1 VFGLETG
8 VGVDEH
14 PLGLQARMA
23 GYVGR
28 RTIGEFAGLLR
39 KAAHRR
45 QANTTLALGRVAGG
59 VAGGNRTLRLLQRIY
74 VVASRD
80 DVSRSKA

>member
-8 VGVDEH
+8 VGVYEH
-14 PLGLQARMA
+14 PLGLQACIA
-23 GYVGR
+23 EYVR
-28 RTIGEFAGLLR
+28 RYTLGEFAGLLR

-59 VAGGNRTLRLLQRIY
+59 NLTLQLLQKRT
-74 VVASRD
+74 
-80 DVSRSKA
+80 